1 MASLTSMPLLQMKE
15 VGRGSS
21 PRVCRVKLLLS
32 SCDTLAAFAYK
43 SSDFNPHLNIIKL
56 VIIVPVSQ
64 MEKLELRESSG
75 LSRLPKL
82 MAEMVLDLVSSYPSL
97 SSVMKK

>member
-1 MASLTSMPLLQMKE
+1 MASLTSMPLLQMKG

-21 PRVCRVKLLLS
+21 PRVCRVEHLLS
-32 SCDTLAAFAYK
+32 SYDILAAFAYK
-43 SSDFNPHLNIIKL
+43 SSDFNPHLNIMKL
-56 VIIVPVSQ
+56 VITVPVSQ
-64 MEKLELRESSG
+64 MGKLELRESSG

-97 SSVMKK
+97 SSVMKR